1 MSRKNYVL
9 QGINRHLIVIL
20 IVQRISHKLPTDELN
35 LAERPLVGSSRQEV
49 VAIPKTLT
57 SQHPLYND
65 IVEYKPIV
73 NPSFQEAV
81 ATTTSVL
88 EPIALEVEATGN
100 LASVSSDSNR
110 QTARIVASGD
120 FIHIVAAGQ
129 RVTLSASFSTRPRRF
144 VLNGGIIFSE
154 PSVSN

>member
-73 NPSFQEAV
+73 NPSF
-81 ATTTSVL
+81 SVGL
-88 EPIALEVEATGN
+88 NKLNLFLNKPTFGNEV
-100 LASVSSDSNR
+100 
-110 QTARIVASGD
+110 
-120 FIHIVAAGQ
+120 
-129 RVTLSASFSTRPRRF
+129 
-144 VLNGGIIFSE
+144 
-154 PSVSN
+154 